1 MFKLAPVETIRMK
14 VNIQIPG
21 DDNKTKT
28 KSDFSVIFKRRNVEE
43 RKEILD
49 VINDED
55 QTLVDDDVL
64 AKDIISIEGV
74 VDANDEAVVYAPE
87 LLDQLLNMDYVRKP
101 LMEAW
106 IQVNMGQEFYKAY
119 KAKNL

>member
-1 MFKLAPVETIRMK
+1 MFKLAPVETIRMSIK
-14 VNIQIPG
+14 IQIPG

-28 KSDFSVIFKRRNVEE
+28 KSDFSVIFRRRNVEE

-49 VINDED
+49 VINDDD

-64 AKDIISIEGV
+64 EKDIISIEGII
-74 VDANDEAVVYAPE
+74 DSNDEAVVYSPE
-87 LLDQLLNMDYVRKP
+87 LLTQLLNMDYVRKP
-101 LMEAW
+101 LMESW